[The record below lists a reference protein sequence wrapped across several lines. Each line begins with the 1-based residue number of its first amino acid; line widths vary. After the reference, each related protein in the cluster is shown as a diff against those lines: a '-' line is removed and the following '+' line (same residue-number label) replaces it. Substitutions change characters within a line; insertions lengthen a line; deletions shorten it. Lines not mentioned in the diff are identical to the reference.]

1 MSAGEGHV
9 SQFLKFKPSFG
20 DFPPTFHVPTNIL
33 YTKTT
38 PSIPQSFY
46 LKSRTLHILCIFL
59 PK

>member
-33 YTKTT
+33 HTK
-38 PSIPQSFY
+38 PHPQ
-46 LKSRTLHILCIFL
+46 ILNHLIQSQKHSTNFL